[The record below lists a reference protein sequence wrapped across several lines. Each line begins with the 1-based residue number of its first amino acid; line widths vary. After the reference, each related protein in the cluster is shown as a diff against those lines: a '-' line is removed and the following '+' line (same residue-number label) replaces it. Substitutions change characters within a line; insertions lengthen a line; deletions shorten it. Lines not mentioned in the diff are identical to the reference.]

1 MFDACPT
8 EVSPGMPSVP
18 CLLEKVYTVSGDE
31 YSSVRHVAVFVT
43 CSCTGL
49 ACQVYISAG
58 DMCRWLLGVQILP
71 AIKCVDVS
79 QVCRCYLPN
88 AFKFDSY

>member
-49 ACQVYISAG
+49 ACQVYISG
-58 DMCRWLLGVQILP
+58 RRYVQV
-71 AIKCVDVS
+71 AV
-79 QVCRCYLPN
+79 RC
-88 AFKFDSY
+88 ADITCH